1 MLIFIKLGGSLITDK
16 DVPNTARVAIIKQLG
31 NEIKNAIA
39 GQPDM
44 NLLIGHGSG
53 SFGHFAAVENSVNSG
68 IQTPQDWV
76 GFQKVWWA
84 ARQLNQIVTHTFH
97 SLDLP
102 VVSLPASAALTSK
115 DKEIL
120 YWNIEPI
127 QSCLRNRLI
136 PIIFGDVVFDQKL
149 GATILS
155 TEDLFSFLAQ
165 KFHPNQLL
173 LAGKE
178 KGVFRNFQNNPQLIK
193 KISPKTFPSIS
204 QELSSSTSAD
214 VTGGM
219 ASKVSSM
226 LKLIEKEIGVSIQIF
241 SAEEPGNLLKALSG
255 QRVGTLLSYE

>member
-53 SFGHFAAVENSVNSG
+53 SFGHFAAIENSVNSG

-102 VVSLPASAALTSK
+102 VISLPASAALISK

-127 QSCLRNRLI
+127 QSCLRNHLI
-136 PIIFGDVVFDQKL
+136 PMIFGDVVFDQKL

-165 KFHPNQLL
+165 KFHPSQLL

-193 KISPKTFPSIS
+193 KISPKTYPSIS
-204 QELSSSTSAD
+204 QGLSSSTSAD